1 MVFICFRY
9 DLSLGFVSGLVLQ
22 LWFWYGFSYDVDMG
36 QHCDFDGQKCEILEN
51 ISESYQT
58 ESHQNRLRLN
68 IASKPYQNRIKIIS
82 KQFKIQTIKKKT
94 QNWPKTCPW
103 AVSISFVEANPLG
116 TLKKVLRSQTM
127 SKPYQHHIQRSTTI
141 SKPEPKPYQKTYQ
154 YHVEITTPDSKR
166 MKCISE
172 YHINTIL
179 NSSKQ

>member
-1 MVFICFRY
+1 MLRIWFVFGICFWP
-9 DLSLGFVSGLVLQ
+9 GFAVMTLIWFQLWCWHGST
-22 LWFWYGFSYDVDMG
+22 LWFWWAKMWNSWKHLRIISDRITSKSPQT
-36 QHCDFDGQKCEILEN
+36 QHRIKTI
-51 ISESYQT
+51 
-58 ESHQNRLRLN
+58 
-68 IASKPYQNRIKIIS
+68 SKPYQNHIKT
-82 KQFKIQTIKKKT
+82 IQNSNHKKKT